1 MYLNYWMQMR
11 YYMKQDLQNS
21 DTCLLNPEISVSELL
36 NTWKS
41 LLSFVTKNEQN
52 LYKKIFNHLDLN
64 NLLRW

>member
-1 MYLNYWMQMR
+1 MSLNYWMQMR

-21 DTCLLNPEISVSELL
+21 DTCLLNPEISFSELL